1 MKNASQMRG
10 WGGLERETKTITEQ
24 AVRKSIHT
32 MYNKE
37 NLAKLKR
44 MGGLAPQVMEAFWA
58 FDKAAVADGAIPVKY
73 KELIAIAVALTTQC
87 PYCIDIHSANARRAG
102 ATDAELAEAA
112 MVAASL
118 RAGAAVTHAT
128 HALSS

>member
-1 MKNASQMRG
+1 
-10 WGGLERETKTITEQ
+10 
-24 AVRKSIHT
+24 
-32 MYNKE
+32 MYDKA
-37 NLAKLKR
+37 NLTRIKK
-44 MGGLAPQVMEAFWA
+44 MNELAPEVMKAFWA

-73 KELIAIAVALTTQC
+73 KELIAVAVALTTQC
-87 PYCIDIHSANARRAG
+87 PYCIEIHSNNARKAG
-102 ATDAELAEAA
+102 ATEAELTEAA